1 MNLYEDRFRFLNYNL
16 KKYNWR
22 LILLIILS
30 TSFGLIVI
38 ESAANGYARK
48 QLLGM
53 IVGFIAMIIVSF
65 IDYQF
70 ILKFQWAIYITAV
83 VMLVAVLIFGV
94 EVNGAKRWFS
104 LGSFGT
110 IQPSEFAKSLVEP
123 AGI

>member
-53 IVGFIAMIIVSF
+53 IVGFIAMIIV
-65 IDYQF
+65 
-70 ILKFQWAIYITAV
+70 
-83 VMLVAVLIFGV
+83 
-94 EVNGAKRWFS
+94 
-104 LGSFGT
+104 
-110 IQPSEFAKSLVEP
+110 
-123 AGI
+123 